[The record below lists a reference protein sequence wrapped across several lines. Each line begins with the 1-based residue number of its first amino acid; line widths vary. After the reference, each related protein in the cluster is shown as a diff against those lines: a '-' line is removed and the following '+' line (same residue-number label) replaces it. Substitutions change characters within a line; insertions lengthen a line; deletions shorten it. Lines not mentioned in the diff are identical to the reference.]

1 VLVLSPEGTVLVI
14 VIELICRLLKSR
26 CVDYEYDH
34 EHEHEPNRLLFESW
48 RCGAICSSVG

>member
-1 VLVLSPEGTVLVI
+1 MLVLGPEGTVLDI

-26 CVDYEYDH
+26 RVDYEY
-34 EHEHEPNRLLFESW
+34 EQEYEHEPIRLHFESW